1 MNDFWEKSFQKNR
14 KMWGEAPSE
23 SAVIVANDFM
33 QQGYKEILIPGCG
46 YGRNAK
52 PFVDLNMNVT
62 GIEISQTAIDIASK
76 VVPDRFN
83 IFKANVMDMPF
94 DEKKYEG
101 IFCYSLLHLL
111 GLEERLN
118 LINKCYS
125 QLTTGGTMIFV
136 TLSIND
142 YQYGKGKEISKN
154 RFLSRNN
161 VELYF
166 HNATTI
172 DEEFSEFGLIG
183 AKEIF
188 EPIKNSKMRNHQS
201 LWMVTCKK
209 G

>member
-23 SAVIVANDFM
+23 AAVIVANDFM
-33 QQGYKEILIPGCG
+33 QQGYKEVLIPGCG

-52 PFVDLNMNVT
+52 PFVDLNINVT
-62 GIEISQTAIDIASK
+62 GIEISQTAIEIASK
-76 VVPDRFN
+76 VVPDRFK
-83 IFKANVMDMPF
+83 IYKGNVMDMPF
-94 DEKKYEG
+94 DGKKYDG

-111 GLEERLN
+111 SLEERLI

-125 QLTTGGTMIFV
+125 QLTKGGTMVFI

-142 YQYGKGKEISKN
+142 HQYGKGKEISQN
-154 RFLSRNN
+154 RFLSKHN

-172 DEEFSEFGLIG
+172 DKEFGEFGLIG
-183 AKEIF
+183 AKEIL
-188 EPIKNSKMRNHQS
+188 EPIKNSKSNTHQTF
-201 LWMVTCKK
+201 WMVTCKK